1 MVGYNLRVHS
11 CVIQA
16 KEWIDVDHLGDPLWG
31 NFVVAQYND
40 KYTDHVILNWSHEI
54 DLALYLLGPLAVQTC
69 ASNSNGMADITL
81 HNYLKHCTVTIHL
94 DYVTKPEIRQTIIVG
109 SKATIIM
116 DLVSRHAWLRNSE
129 GVIIDSFVGDD
140 TWDSNYLDEM
150 ETFIA
155 RVEGKETIGCTGQ
168 EGLEVLKICLE
179 AKRLSQSP

>member
-1 MVGYNLRVHS
+1 
-11 CVIQA
+11 
-16 KEWIDVDHLGDPLWG
+16 
-31 NFVVAQYND
+31 
-40 KYTDHVILNWSHEI
+40 
-54 DLALYLLGPLAVQTC
+54 
-69 ASNSNGMADITL
+69 
-81 HNYLKHCTVTIHL
+81 
-94 DYVTKPEIRQTIIVG
+94 
-109 SKATIIM
+109 M

-179 AKRLSQSP
+179 AKKLSQSP